1 MDKRHPLRRDYPC
14 ATHEYRDAATSALR
28 DCREALDADTAVT
41 PVARSPAPT
50 PCSATVRV
58 GGVLETAVTVECGT
72 RLGDIGALADYF
84 GSADHAVVDADTRRP
99 LARETAVGGDMA
111 VRVLRV
117 ETVRV
122 WVEVDVAGSGS
133 ADAAEDL
140 RVAVADSADDI
151 YDVAVA
157 PGEGERTFVV
167 DLVVAAGEADSIL
180 DRLADCVLLSHP
192 SSS

>member
-14 ATHEYRDAATSALR
+14 ATHEYRDAATGALR

-140 RVAVADSADDI
+140 RVAVA
-151 YDVAVA
+151 